1 MEVLA
6 LISEQHPETTLD
18 IFVTEPFNFNHEYE
32 NSNMVQLDQNLN
44 VRIISI
50 QTLID
55 MKNNVGR
62 DRDKD
67 DIKHLTWILDNTNEQ
82 K

>member
-1 MEVLA
+1 
-6 LISEQHPETTLD
+6 
-18 IFVTEPFNFNHEYE
+18 
-32 NSNMVQLDQNLN
+32 MVQLDQNLN